1 MSTITVK
8 PSDELKNLQ
17 AQHEEAL
24 SAAEMFVRKA
34 EEQKRP
40 LSSWERQ
47 RVDDKI
53 KEANGLKTKIEAAKT
68 KAVPSSRSTVEM
80 RAKLAK
86 HNPQFATAPP
96 RQEKHGESLIPERF
110 SRDYYESFYSYLG
123 GGGPLNAAMYEG
135 SSPSGGYAVPI
146 EVAGLVVALA
156 PQDSA
161 VRRLAKVIATRSD
174 LKVSQAI
181 TRAAF
186 APKTETSGFST
197 AQPSLSQFT
206 ISAFPV
212 GVETPM
218 SIELAQD
225 APYFQTFVLD
235 DMVTALLE
243 YEEPLFISGTGS
255 GQPQGLLGNIGAGI
269 VAEPDAGGNLL
280 SIAATLNIL
289 NTLKATYHT
298 NASWLMQRATSLIIR
313 AAQVGSNLFEPVFR
327 RENGVDLLHGY
338 PCEYSSA
345 MPTAARG
352 ATPVLFGDFPRGYL
366 VADRGGSALILKVIE
381 QDVTLAQQG
390 ILTLLG
396 YRRTDGRVMRSEAI
410 QGITI
415 AAS

>member
-1 MSTITVK
+1 MSTITVT

-17 AQHEEAL
+17 AQHDEAL

-53 KEANGLKTKIEAAKT
+53 KEATGLKPKIEAAK
-68 KAVPSSRSTVEM
+68 AQAAPSSPLSVVEA
-80 RAKLAK
+80 RARLAK
-86 HNPQFATAPP
+86 QGRFVTPAP
-96 RQEKHGESLIPERF
+96 RQEKRGETLIPERF
-110 SRDYYESFYSYLG
+110 SRDYFHAFQGYLG

-135 SSPSGGYAVPI
+135 SAPSGGYAIPI
-146 EVAGLVVALA
+146 EVAGLVIALA

-161 VRRLAKVIATRSD
+161 IRRLAKVISTRSD
-174 LKVSQAI
+174 LKVNQAI
-181 TRAAF
+181 TRGVFAAK
-186 APKTETSGFST
+186 AETSAFPT

-206 ISAFPV
+206 LSCFPV

-225 APYFQTFVLD
+225 AEYFQTFVLD

-243 YEEPLFISGTGS
+243 YEEPLFISGSGS
-255 GQPQGLLGNIGAGI
+255 GQPQGLLGNVGVGI
-269 VAEPDAGGNLL
+269 TAEPDSGGNLV
-280 SIAATLNIL
+280 SVAATQNIL
-289 NTLKATYHT
+289 NTLKDTYHSD
-298 NASWLMQRATSLIIR
+298 ASWLMQRATSLIIR
-313 AAQVGSNLFEPVFR
+313 AAQLNTGVFQPVFR
-327 RENGVDLLHGY
+327 RENGIDLLHGY
-338 PCEYSSA
+338 PCAYSSA
-345 MPTAARG
+345 MPSAARG
-352 ATPVLFGDFPRGYL
+352 NTPVLFGSFRRGYL
-366 VADRGGSALILKVIE
+366 VGDRGGSAMIMKVIE
-381 QDVTLAQQG
+381 QDATLAQQG

>member
-1 MSTITVK
+1 MSTITVT

-17 AQHEEAL
+17 VQHDEAL
-24 SAAEMFVRKA
+24 STAETFVRKA

-47 RVDDKI
+47 KVDDKL
-53 KEANGLKTKIEAAKT
+53 KEAANLKPRMDAAKA
-68 KAVPSSRSTVEM
+68 KAAPPSRTPAEM
-80 RAKLAK
+80 RAQLAK
-86 HNPQFATAPP
+86 ENPKFATPAP
-96 RQEKHGESLIPERF
+96 RQEKRGETPIPERF
-110 SRDYYESFYSYLG
+110 SRDYFQAFYSYLG

-135 SSPSGGYAVPI
+135 SSPAGGYAVPV
-146 EVAGLVVALA
+146 EVAGQVLPLA

-161 VRRLAKVIATRSD
+161 VRRLSKVIPTRSD
-174 LKVSQAI
+174 LRVNQAL
-181 TRAAF
+181 TRGAF
-186 APKTETSGFST
+186 AAKTETSAFTT
-197 AQPSLSQFT
+197 AQPSLNQFT
-206 ISAFPV
+206 ISAFAV

-225 APYFQTFVLD
+225 AEYFQTFVLD

-255 GQPQGLLGNIGAGI
+255 GQPQGLLGNVGAGI
-269 VAEPDAGGNLL
+269 TAEPDANNNLV
-280 SIAATLNIL
+280 SIAATLSVL
-289 NTLKATYHT
+289 GTLKDTYHAG
-298 NASWLMQRATSLIIR
+298 ASWLMQRATSLIIR
-313 AAQVGSNLFEPVFR
+313 AAQVGTAFQPVFR

-338 PCEYSSA
+338 PCAYSSS

-352 ATPVLFGDFPRGYL
+352 ATPVVFGNFRRGYL
-366 VADRGGSALILKVIE
+366 IGDRGGSAMIIKVIE
-381 QDVTLAQQG
+381 QDATLAQQG
-390 ILTLLG
+390 VLTLLG